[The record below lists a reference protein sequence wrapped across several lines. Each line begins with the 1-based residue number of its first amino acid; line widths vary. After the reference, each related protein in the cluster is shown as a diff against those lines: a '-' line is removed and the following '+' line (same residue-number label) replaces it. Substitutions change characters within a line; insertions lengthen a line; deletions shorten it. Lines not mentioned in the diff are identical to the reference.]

1 MANKGN
7 NEFQN
12 TVAVTGYVH
21 SMNFRTGTS
30 KATSKWHPNENYIS
44 GNLHVAT
51 DGSAMNVV
59 PVNFFVYE
67 NRNDKDGNTIPN
79 ETYQTLVQ
87 IMNGPTFEDSGTKA
101 TKVRITGSV
110 DSNDFYS
117 TRTDE
122 VIQAQRVN
130 GRFIHIA
137 QPGINVTPASFD
149 VKAVLTS
156 ANVREVEGRDPFLDI
171 RGYVF
176 NYNGSRVF
184 PVRCECRD
192 SSGIDFIEGLAPS
205 TNNPVTCHMWGEI
218 QTTVIEK
225 APAEQEA
232 VASGFGVRPVISGN
246 NVSTIR
252 SWVVTGADTA
262 DMPEF
267 GDHQVFCQKGM
278 KQLIDERNVRL
289 EQVKQSGMAR
299 AGKGAFGATAQKA
312 PASVFSQ
319 KTSASVYDIDDLPF

>member
-51 DGSAMNVV
+51 DDSAMNVV

-149 VKAVLTS
+149 VKARS
-156 ANVREVEGRDPFLDI
+156 
-171 RGYVF
+171 RG
-176 NYNGSRVF
+176 
-184 PVRCECRD
+184 
-192 SSGIDFIEGLAPS
+192 
-205 TNNPVTCHMWGEI
+205 
-218 QTTVIEK
+218 
-225 APAEQEA
+225 
-232 VASGFGVRPVISGN
+232 
-246 NVSTIR
+246 TIR
-252 SWVVTGADTA
+252 SLISAGTCSTTTA
-262 DMPEF
+262 P
-267 GDHQVFCQKGM
+267 VCS
-278 KQLIDERNVRL
+278 LSVA
-289 EQVKQSGMAR
+289 S
-299 AGKGAFGATAQKA
+299 AGTA
-312 PASVFSQ
+312 PASTLSRGLHPRPTTQ
-319 KTSASVYDIDDLPF
+319 